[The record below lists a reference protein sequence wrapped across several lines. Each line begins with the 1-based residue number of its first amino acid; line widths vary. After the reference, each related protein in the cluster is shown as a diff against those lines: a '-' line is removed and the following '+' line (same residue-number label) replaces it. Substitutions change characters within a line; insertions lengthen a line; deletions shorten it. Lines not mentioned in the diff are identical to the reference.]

1 MHNYAIVASGW
12 GEFIGSNGVDID
24 VPAEMTLRPQT
35 DATVRMATID
45 LDAVMVNFNSGCGNS
60 EFFPAQFSD
69 AKHAHTLD
77 LSFAKTGSGQAFQFK
92 KEMRLFRRGAALPAL
107 IANGTV
113 EVDWMDEAT
122 QSWRVVSKRP
132 GAETHI
138 LGAILYQ
145 K

>member
-1 MHNYAIVASGW
+1 M
-12 GEFIGSNGVDID
+12 
-24 VPAEMTLRPQT
+24 R
-35 DATVRMATID
+35 
-45 LDAVMVNFNSGCGNS
+45 
-60 EFFPAQFSD
+60 
-69 AKHAHTLD
+69 AHTLD

>member
-1 MHNYAIVASGW
+1 
-12 GEFIGSNGVDID
+12 
-24 VPAEMTLRPQT
+24 
-35 DATVRMATID
+35 
-45 LDAVMVNFNSGCGNS
+45 
-60 EFFPAQFSD
+60 
-69 AKHAHTLD
+69 
-77 LSFAKTGSGQAFQFK
+77 
-92 KEMRLFRRGAALPAL
+92 MRLFRRGSALPAL